1 MPLYSCE
8 ACNFSTKIKTQYK
21 QHLQTKKHS
30 KNTKEITPNNE
41 IPKIE
46 NPEGSTKEHKYRK
59 LGAQRSTKEHATQ
72 NPIFSCEHCN
82 KGFSS
87 FKILTRHQKLY
98 CSEISQKSIY
108 KKTEVEE
115 LKNIIK
121 EEREEHKREKEK
133 LYQYI
138 DKLIEKAGYTINNT
152 QNITLNNFGNEDLSH
167 ITDKVKTDLIKLP
180 FGMIPKMIEYV
191 HFNNEKPEN
200 KNNAI
205 TNKKEKLIKVFK
217 ENKWCYQT
225 KHELLDDLIQTNYN
239 RLDEFYEN
247 NGISCLNDQQNVR
260 YKKFQELFDGEDSEV
275 VEQIKKKSEL
285 ILLNDSLKDK
295 TDL

>member
-21 QHLQTKKHS
+21 QHLGTKKHS
-30 KNTKEITPNNE
+30 RNIKETSPVLETTK
-41 IPKIE
+41 IPDS
-46 NPEGSTKEHKYRK
+46 EGSTKEHKYRK
-59 LGAQRSTKEHATQ
+59 SGAQRSTKEHATQ
-72 NPIFSCEHCN
+72 NPIFPCEHCN

-87 FKILTRHQKLY
+87 FKILSRHQKLY
-98 CSEISQKSIY
+98 CSEILQNPVY

-200 KNNAI
+200 KNIVLA
-205 TNKKEKLIKVFK
+205 NKNDNKIKIFSQGKWVYR
-217 ENKWCYQT
+217 NKNETDSTPYCFNL
-225 KHELLDDLIQTNYN
+225 HSSIQ
-239 RLDEFYEN
+239 
-247 NGISCLNDQQNVR
+247 S
-260 YKKFQELFDGEDSEV
+260 
-275 VEQIKKKSEL
+275 
-285 ILLNDSLKDK
+285 
-295 TDL
+295 